1 MQKLARTDRLDAS
14 SADVR
19 RPLGTARVW
28 DPLVRIFHWSLATSF
43 AVAWLTRHSW
53 ADVHHWAGYAAG
65 ALIVLRLIWGFLG
78 TPYARFTQFVRHP
91 TTIIRYL
98 SDILTGREARYL
110 GHNPAGGAMVLV
122 LMAAMAGAALSG
134 WMMTT
139 DTFYGVSWVEHIHDL
154 LGNGLLL
161 LVLAHLAGVA
171 LASIR
176 HRENLVRAMISGRK
190 RLPESGD
197 VT

>member
-1 MQKLARTDRLDAS
+1 MPKPARTERLGTQ
-14 SADVR
+14 SADAR

-28 DPLVRIFHWSLATSF
+28 DPLVRVFHWSLVASF
-43 AVAWLTRHSW
+43 AIAWLTRHSW
-53 ADVHHWAGYAAG
+53 EDVHHWAGYAAG
-65 ALIVLRLIWGFLG
+65 ALVAFRLVWGFLG
-78 TPYARFTQFVRHP
+78 TPYARFAQFVRHP
-91 TTIIRYL
+91 MTVVRYL
-98 SDILTGREARYL
+98 RDILSGREARYL
-110 GHNPAGGAMVLV
+110 GHNPAGGMMIVALILAMG
-122 LMAAMAGAALSG
+122 GAATTG

-139 DTFYGVSWVEHIHDL
+139 DTFYGVEWVEKIHDV

-161 LVLAHLAGVA
+161 LVVGHLAGVA

-190 RLPESGD
+190 RSPEPGD